1 MIDYYILGGVLD
13 KIKMIIVIEKLD
25 DTEIL
30 IDSDNRLTNEVSL
43 KNVMI
48 LISFVI
54 KDADKFYPQLFL
66 EEALIA

>member
-13 KIKMIIVIEKLD
+13 QIKMIIVIEKLD

-30 IDSDNRLTNEVSL
+30 IDSDNRFTDEVSL

-54 KDADKFYPQLFL
+54 KDADKFFHNYFQKKY
-66 EEALIA
+66 